1 MPRLNLTERAIAR
14 MAAPD
19 PSGKQM
25 LHWDSDL
32 KGFAVLCSGTTIA
45 KTYIVQR
52 DTNGRTRRVTVAA
65 VNELSLEKAKQLA
78 ADMLLDLRRGVDPK
92 RKDLDATLR
101 LTLKNY
107 LAARKDLS
115 PASIRAYRQIERYLS
130 QWLDLPLRSITSDM
144 VEDRHRSIVVEIGK
158 GDRYAGASTANGVLR
173 TFRVLWNFA
182 ADRTPD
188 LPPNPIKR
196 LKRQWY
202 AEPRRVRIVSTADLP
217 KFYQAVCA
225 LPNPVASDYLKI
237 LLFTGMRR
245 TEAATLR
252 WENIDLVEGV
262 IRIPAKNTKSKRK
275 LDLPMSDFVRDLLI
289 ARRALGDAGFVF
301 PGPAR
306 SGHIGDPV
314 FPLRTVA
321 KSSGVTVCAHDLRRT
336 FLTVAEACDI
346 SHLALKAMVNHSM
359 GGDITAGYVQINV
372 ERLREPV
379 QRVANKMK
387 ELCGITPPAGKNVSP
402 LRRGKVRDTAA

>member
-1 MPRLNLTERAIAR
+1 
-14 MAAPD
+14 
-19 PSGKQM
+19 
-25 LHWDSDL
+25 
-32 KGFAVLCSGTTIA
+32 
-45 KTYIVQR
+45 
-52 DTNGRTRRVTVAA
+52 
-65 VNELSLEKAKQLA
+65 
-78 ADMLLDLRRGVDPK
+78 
-92 RKDLDATLR
+92 
-101 LTLKNY
+101 
-107 LAARKDLS
+107 
-115 PASIRAYRQIERYLS
+115 LS

-262 IRIPAKNTKSKRK
+262 IRIPAENTKSKRK

>member
-1 MPRLNLTERAIAR
+1 MPKLHLTERAIAR

-32 KGFAVLCSGTTIA
+32 KGFAVLCSGTTNA

-52 DTNGRTRRVTVAA
+52 DINGRTRRVTVAA

-78 ADMLLDLRRGVDPK
+78 ADMLLDLRRGIDPK

-101 LTLKNY
+101 LTLENY
-107 LAARKDLS
+107 LAARKDLR
-115 PASIRAYRQIERYLS
+115 PASIRVYRQIERYLS
-130 QWLDLPLRSITSDM
+130 QWLDLPLRSISSDM

-202 AEPRRVRIVSTADLP
+202 AEPRRVRIVSMADLP
-217 KFYQAVCA
+217 KFYQAICA
-225 LPNPVASDYLKI
+225 LPNAVASDYLKL

-252 WENIDLVEGV
+252 WDDIDLVEGV
-262 IRIPAKNTKSKRK
+262 IRLPAKSTKSKRK

-289 ARRALGDAGFVF
+289 ARRTLGDAGFVF

-314 FPLRTVA
+314 FPLRAVA

-346 SHLALKAMVNHSM
+346 PHLAMKAMVNHSM
-359 GGDITAGYVQINV
+359 GNDVTAGYVQMSV
-372 ERLREPV
+372 ERLRAPV
-379 QRVANKMK
+379 QLVTDKLK
-387 ELCGITPPAGKNVSP
+387 ELCGIEAPAGVNVTR
-402 LRRGKVRDTAA
+402 LAKAR